1 MSQEPDNLTALERLV
16 REGTDAD
23 LRRFLL
29 LLQPPEIADLIES
42 LRTDEDRARTFRA
55 IVGRDDQA
63 DVLREVDD
71 TQDVA
76 AIVEDLPVEEAADLL
91 EEMQSDDAA
100 DVLQTLDEATQEEVL
115 REIEPEDQADL
126 RKILSYPSDSAG
138 GIMQTELVRVRN
150 DRHARAAV
158 EEIRR
163 TQDEVGELHEVFVVD
178 EDGRLRG
185 WLKERDLIL
194 AEDETPIH
202 AITSPIP
209 ASVPVTMDQEQIA
222 GLVKDYDLSSI
233 PVVDEH
239 QALVG
244 RILVDDIVDVIEEEA
259 TEDITRMVGSTPD
272 EIYEPSVSQALR
284 SRSPWLFTTFLG
296 GILAAWIINAGDD
309 LVREAGKLFIFI
321 PVIMGMGGG
330 CATQTATVTVRSLA
344 LGRIDLEGVWDVVRK
359 EVIVGF
365 FLAAGTGVLIWLTAL
380 VFGVSTDVSWIAALA
395 IFGTIVLGTM
405 FGVITPL
412 VLHRFGVDPAVATH
426 PLVTTANDILG
437 SSLIIL
443 FCWVVFL

>member
-1 MSQEPDNLTALERLV
+1 MAQDQDNLTALERLV
-16 REGTDAD
+16 REGTEAD

-42 LRTDEDRARTFRA
+42 LRTAEDRARTFKA
-55 IVGRDDQA
+55 IVGREDRA

-71 TQDVA
+71 TADVA
-76 AIVEDLPVEEAADLL
+76 AIVVDLPIAEAADLL

-100 DVLQTLDEATQEEVL
+100 DVLQTLEEDHKEEVL
-115 REIEPEDQADL
+115 REIEAAERAGL
-126 RKILSYPSDSAG
+126 RKILSYPEDSAG

-158 EEIRR
+158 QEIRR
-163 TQDEVGELHEVFVVD
+163 TRDEVGELHEVFVVD
-178 EDGRLRG
+178 EQGRLCG

-194 AEDETPIH
+194 ADDMTPIH

-209 ASVPVTMDQEQIA
+209 ASVPVTMDQEKIA
-222 GLVKDYDLSSI
+222 ALVKDYDLSSI
-233 PVVDEH
+233 PVVDEN
-239 QALVG
+239 QQLVG

-272 EIYEPSVSQALR
+272 EIYEPSVAQALR
-284 SRSPWLFTTFLG
+284 SRSPWLFSTFLG
-296 GILAAWIINAGDD
+296 GLLAAGIINWGND
-309 LVREAGKLFIFI
+309 LIQQASRLVIFI

-344 LGRIDLEGVWDVVRK
+344 LGRIDLEGVRDVVMK
-359 EVIVGF
+359 EVLVGMV
-365 FLAAGTGVLIWLTAL
+365 LAAGAGVLIWISSHI
-380 VFGVSTDVSWIAALA
+380 FDVPADVAWIAALA
-395 IFGTIVLGTM
+395 IFGTVSLGTL
-405 FGVITPL
+405 FGVVTPL
-412 VLHRFGVDPAVATH
+412 LLHKLGVDPAVATH

-443 FCWVVFL
+443 FCWMMFF